1 MSFVANGVSI
11 PSAIVLQSGDFF
23 PAIALN
29 DIRQSLRIDGSVT
42 DVRLQQ
48 LTQEEMLDVNRL
60 LHDLTL
66 KHSSLQDVS
75 KCKINDKSDVDI
87 LYFSAV
93 SNGVYARLVEHYQKY
108 DSSNVGLQKS
118 DLLQQGVDD
127 YRRNKHWAIQQLL
140 GNPHTI
146 VDLV

>member
-1 MSFVANGVSI
+1 MSFVANGVHI
-11 PSAIVLQSGDFF
+11 PNRIVLSSGDFF
-23 PAIALN
+23 PAISL
-29 DIRQSLRIDGSVT
+29 DEIRQNVRIDGSVT
-42 DVRLQQ
+42 DFRLQQ

-60 LHDLTL
+60 LADLTF
-66 KHSSLQDVS
+66 KAQSLADLAT
-75 KCKINDKSDVDI
+75 CKINDKPDVEI